1 MHVYMYVYSTP
12 MMDLLVQVT
21 TAHKLRPSE
30 HIIQALDMTPP
41 PTGSV
46 DRERVLPYKPN
57 TPIGALDTQC
67 IRVLP
72 KSTRAP
78 APKPPAPPGHQPFE
92 STFRLQVKHLYS
104 GLYYNVCI
112 SHVVH

>member
-1 MHVYMYVYSTP
+1 MYVYSTP